1 MWIVPI
7 AVFSAC
13 GSLMRGQTP
22 TNKPQICSFCIKHN
36 VTADK
41 SQHGGGL
48 HLHVYTA
55 ICPRTGGGAV
65 VTK

>member
-1 MWIVPI
+1 MQIVPI

-13 GSLMRGQTP
+13 GSLMRGETP
-22 TNKPQICSFCIKHN
+22 TNKPRISSFCIKHD
-36 VTADK
+36 VAADK

-48 HLHVYTA
+48 HLHVYAA
-55 ICPRTGGGAV
+55 ICPRTGGEAV